1 MSPSLCAC
9 IHTPVLYSM
18 EQYILVLSVIDFM
31 TITIMSS
38 LGLSQYS
45 LVASPYFASYWAEDN

>member
-9 IHTPVLYSM
+9 IHSHALYSM
-18 EQYILVLSVIDFM
+18 KQYILVLSVTDFM
-31 TITIMSS
+31 IITIMSS

-45 LVASPYFASYWAEDN
+45 LAASPYFVSYGAEDK